1 MTTTRRQFIQS
12 SAAALAVASPLAFPS
27 LVRADSA
34 KEFRLGLIT
43 PAGHSWNRAALQ
55 FGEALKKETNGRLS
69 VTVFHSGQLGNEAA
83 MMQQMQSGAL
93 DMGWIQAAEL
103 GSRVSSVAA
112 INAPY
117 LVRSTPAVAKLV
129 KTPQAL
135 KLLEV
140 LPRETGTIGLGWG
153 ITGMRAVFA
162 TKDVTV
168 PTDLKGM
175 KLRINPTP
183 VYRDF
188 YQMLGA
194 APTPIPTPQVFD
206 AMSNGQVDGLEAD
219 IEFSWNQRF
228 DKVAKSL
235 LQMNALFMPFAPL
248 VSGRIWQGLDAKDR
262 ELIRRLVAQSLDAQ
276 INDIVTTEAGLI
288 EKFKAARSAPPC
300 NHAPAV
306 RAPPG
311 PRPTFLPHRH
321 GHPYLSALAAQRPF
335 APETRWP
342 HQRPV
347 DQRSQP
353 LRRARP
359 GHRLALL
366 ANVANLGPQDAQA
379 AIAAANAAWPAW
391 RAKTAKERSILLRK
405 WYRPAHGSTRT
416 TSGRI
421 MTAEQ
426 GKPLP

>member
-1 MTTTRRQFIQS
+1 MTLSRRHFIQS
-12 SAAALAVASPLAFPS
+12 TAIAAATAAPLGFPS
-27 LVRADSA
+27 IVRAADA

-55 FGEALKKETNGRLS
+55 FGEALKKETDGRLS
-69 VTVFHSGQLGNEAA
+69 VSVFHSGQLGNETA
-83 MMQQMQSGAL
+83 MMQQLQSGAL

-103 GSRVSSVAA
+103 GSRVASVAA

-129 KTPQAL
+129 KTPAAL

-162 TKDVTV
+162 TKDISA

-194 APTPIPTPQVFD
+194 APTPIPTPAVFD

-228 DKVAKSL
+228 DKVSKTL

-248 VSGRIWQGLDAKDR
+248 VSGRIWQGMDAKDK
-262 ELIRRLVAQSLDAQ
+262 ELIRKLVAQSLDAQ

-288 EKFKAARSAPPC
+288 EKFKGS
-300 NHAPAV
+300 
-306 RAPPG
+306 G
-311 PRPTFLPHRH
+311 
-321 GHPYLSALAAQRPF
+321 
-335 APETRWP
+335 
-342 HQRPV
+342 
-347 DQRSQP
+347 
-353 LRRARP
+353 
-359 GHRLALL
+359 
-366 ANVANLGPQDAQA
+366 
-379 AIAAANAAWPAW
+379 IAF
-391 RAKTAKERSILLRK
+391 KTAGNYNPDGIIQEFDKLWLPKAPQIAELRK
-405 WYRPAHGSTRT
+405 AGAT
-416 TSGRI
+416 
-421 MTAEQ
+421 
-426 GKPLP
+426 L

>member
-1 MTTTRRQFIQS
+1 MTLSRRHFIQS
-12 SAAALAVASPLAFPS
+12 TAIAAATAAPLGFPS
-27 LVRADSA
+27 IVRAADA

-55 FGEALKKETNGRLS
+55 FGEALKKETDGRLS
-69 VTVFHSGQLGNEAA
+69 VTVFHSGQLGNETA
-83 MMQQMQSGAL
+83 MMQQLQSGAL

-129 KTPQAL
+129 KTPAAL

-162 TKDVTV
+162 TKDISA

-188 YQMLGA
+188 HQLLGA
-194 APTPIPTPQVFD
+194 APTPIPTPAVFD

-228 DKVAKSL
+228 DKVSKTL

-248 VSGRIWQGLDAKDR
+248 VSGRIWQGMDAKDK
-262 ELIRRLVAQSLDAQ
+262 ELIRKLVAQSLDAQ

-288 EKFKAARSAPPC
+288 EKFKGS
-300 NHAPAV
+300 
-306 RAPPG
+306 G
-311 PRPTFLPHRH
+311 
-321 GHPYLSALAAQRPF
+321 
-335 APETRWP
+335 
-342 HQRPV
+342 
-347 DQRSQP
+347 
-353 LRRARP
+353 
-359 GHRLALL
+359 
-366 ANVANLGPQDAQA
+366 
-379 AIAAANAAWPAW
+379 IAF
-391 RAKTAKERSILLRK
+391 KTAGNYNPDGIIQEFDKLWLPKAPQIAELRK
-405 WYRPAHGSTRT
+405 AGAS
-416 TSGRI
+416 
-421 MTAEQ
+421 
-426 GKPLP
+426 L

>member
-1 MTTTRRQFIQS
+1 MKPTRRQFIQS
-12 SAAALAVASPLAFPS
+12 SAAAVAAASPLAFPS

-55 FGEALKKETNGRLS
+55 FGEALKKETNGRLTA
-69 VTVFHSGQLGNEAA
+69 TVFHSGQLGNEAA
-83 MMQQMQSGAL
+83 MMQQLQSGAL

-117 LVRSTPAVAKLV
+117 LVRSTP
-129 KTPQAL
+129 
-135 KLLEV
+135 
-140 LPRETGTIGLGWG
+140 
-153 ITGMRAVFA
+153 AVFA

-248 VSGRIWQGLDAKDR
+248 VSGRIWQGLDAKDKD
-262 ELIRRLVAQSLDAQ
+262 LIRRLVAQSLDAQ

-288 EKFKAARSAPPC
+288 DKFKATPIAF
-300 NHAPAV
+300 H
-306 RAPPG
+306 
-311 PRPTFLPHRH
+311 T
-321 GHPYLSALAAQRPF
+321 
-335 APETRWP
+335 
-342 HQRPV
+342 
-347 DQRSQP
+347 
-353 LRRARP
+353 
-359 GHRLALL
+359 
-366 ANVANLGPQDAQA
+366 
-379 AIAAANAAWPAW
+379 AAAFNPDGLIAEFDKLWLPKAPQIA
-391 RAKTAKERSILLRK
+391 ELRK
-405 WYRPAHGSTRT
+405 AGAS
-416 TSGRI
+416 
-421 MTAEQ
+421 
-426 GKPLP
+426 L

>member
-1 MTTTRRQFIQS
+1 MTLSRRHFIQS
-12 SAAALAVASPLAFPS
+12 TAIAAATAAPLGFPS
-27 LVRADSA
+27 IVRAADA

-55 FGEALKKETNGRLS
+55 FGEALKKETDGRLS
-69 VTVFHSGQLGNEAA
+69 VTVFHSGQLGNETA
-83 MMQQMQSGAL
+83 MMQQLQSGAL

-129 KTPQAL
+129 KTPAAL

-162 TKDVTV
+162 TKDISA

-188 YQMLGA
+188 YQLLGA
-194 APTPIPTPQVFD
+194 APTPIPTPAVFD

-228 DKVAKSL
+228 DKVSKTL

-248 VSGRIWQGLDAKDR
+248 VSGRIWQGMDAKDK
-262 ELIRRLVAQSLDAQ
+262 ELIRKLVAESLDAQ

-288 EKFKAARSAPPC
+288 EKFKGS
-300 NHAPAV
+300 
-306 RAPPG
+306 G
-311 PRPTFLPHRH
+311 
-321 GHPYLSALAAQRPF
+321 
-335 APETRWP
+335 
-342 HQRPV
+342 
-347 DQRSQP
+347 
-353 LRRARP
+353 
-359 GHRLALL
+359 
-366 ANVANLGPQDAQA
+366 
-379 AIAAANAAWPAW
+379 IAF
-391 RAKTAKERSILLRK
+391 KTAGNYNPDGIIQEFDKLWLPKAPQIAELRK
-405 WYRPAHGSTRT
+405 VGAT
-416 TSGRI
+416 
-421 MTAEQ
+421 
-426 GKPLP
+426 L

>member
-1 MTTTRRQFIQS
+1 MTLSRRHFIQS
-12 SAAALAVASPLAFPS
+12 TAIAAATAAPLGFPS
-27 LVRADSA
+27 IVRAADA

-55 FGEALKKETNGRLS
+55 FGEALKKETDGRLS
-69 VTVFHSGQLGNEAA
+69 VTVFHSGQLGNETA
-83 MMQQMQSGAL
+83 MMQQLQSGAL

-129 KTPQAL
+129 KTPAAL

-162 TKDVTV
+162 TKDISA

-188 YQMLGA
+188 YQLLGA
-194 APTPIPTPQVFD
+194 APTPIPTPAVFD

-228 DKVAKSL
+228 DKVSKTL

-248 VSGRIWQGLDAKDR
+248 VSGRIWQGMDAKDK
-262 ELIRRLVAQSLDAQ
+262 ELIRKLVAESLDAQ

-288 EKFKAARSAPPC
+288 EKFKGS
-300 NHAPAV
+300 
-306 RAPPG
+306 G
-311 PRPTFLPHRH
+311 
-321 GHPYLSALAAQRPF
+321 
-335 APETRWP
+335 
-342 HQRPV
+342 
-347 DQRSQP
+347 
-353 LRRARP
+353 
-359 GHRLALL
+359 
-366 ANVANLGPQDAQA
+366 
-379 AIAAANAAWPAW
+379 IAF
-391 RAKTAKERSILLRK
+391 KTAGNYNPDGIIQEFDKLWLPKAPQIAELRK
-405 WYRPAHGSTRT
+405 AGAS
-416 TSGRI
+416 
-421 MTAEQ
+421 
-426 GKPLP
+426 L

>member
-1 MTTTRRQFIQS
+1 MTLSRRHFIQS
-12 SAAALAVASPLAFPS
+12 TAIAAATAAPLGFPS
-27 LVRADSA
+27 IVRAADA

-55 FGEALKKETNGRLS
+55 FGEALKKETDGRLS
-69 VTVFHSGQLGNEAA
+69 VSVFHSGQLGNETA
-83 MMQQMQSGAL
+83 MMQQLQSGAL

-129 KTPQAL
+129 KTPAAL

-162 TKDVTV
+162 TKDISA

-188 YQMLGA
+188 YQLLGA
-194 APTPIPTPQVFD
+194 APTPIPTPAVFD

-228 DKVAKSL
+228 DKVSKTL

-248 VSGRIWQGLDAKDR
+248 VSGRIWQGMDAKDK
-262 ELIRRLVAQSLDAQ
+262 ELIRKLVAQALDAQ

-288 EKFKAARSAPPC
+288 EKFKGS
-300 NHAPAV
+300 
-306 RAPPG
+306 G
-311 PRPTFLPHRH
+311 
-321 GHPYLSALAAQRPF
+321 
-335 APETRWP
+335 
-342 HQRPV
+342 
-347 DQRSQP
+347 
-353 LRRARP
+353 
-359 GHRLALL
+359 
-366 ANVANLGPQDAQA
+366 
-379 AIAAANAAWPAW
+379 IAF
-391 RAKTAKERSILLRK
+391 KTAGNYNPDGIIQEFDKLWLPKAPQIAELRK
-405 WYRPAHGSTRT
+405 AGAS
-416 TSGRI
+416 
-421 MTAEQ
+421 
-426 GKPLP
+426 L